1 MRPCLLGL
9 FTVGLFLAPAAGFPQ
24 GNAGTKADPDRIAAL
39 ILQLG
44 SRKYA
49 TREAATRELRAIGEP
64 AWYPLRKA
72 AAASPDEE
80 ARRRAKQLAQEIA
93 QRLFVEVRRF
103 GDQGGYWLNR
113 VAFTPD
119 GRRAVATGGAVI
131 VYDLA
136 SGKELFR
143 TLELSFARPG
153 LAISR
158 DGRYFLTSHQND
170 WLVRLGDLK
179 SGKEIR
185 QFRGHAGG
193 VLGVALSAEGT
204 RAASAGDDN
213 TVRVWDVSSGKELRL
228 FRAAGRA
235 RCVAFAPDGRHILS
249 GHQWIG
255 SNNLVRLW
263 DTEGGK
269 EVRHFAGHT
278 SDVTAVAFLPDSR
291 SVLSASMD
299 GTLRLWDVKSGK
311 ELRRLVHK
319 GGVNDAKISPDGR
332 RALSA
337 GFGDRT
343 VRLWD
348 LTDGAELLHFD
359 GHQGAVLGVAFSA
372 DGRQALSCDSQ
383 YTVRLW
389 RLPAPEVRPK

>member
-1 MRPCLLGL
+1 MRPCLWGW
-9 FTVGLFLAPAAGFPQ
+9 FTVGLLLAPAAGFPQ
-24 GNAGTKADPDRIAAL
+24 GSAGGKADADRIAAL
-39 ILQLG
+39 IAQLG
-44 SRKYA
+44 SRKYS

-64 AWYPLRKA
+64 AWYPLHKA
-72 AAASPDEE
+72 TVASPDEE
-80 ARRRAKQLAQEIA
+80 ARRRARLLAREIGK
-93 QRLFVEVRRF
+93 RLFVEVRHF
-103 GDQGGYWLNR
+103 GGQGGYWLNR

-143 TLELSFARPG
+143 SLELSFARPG
-153 LAISR
+153 LALSR

-170 WLVRLGDLK
+170 WLVRLGDLT
-179 SGKEIR
+179 SGKEVR

-193 VLGVALSAEGT
+193 VFGVALSADGA
-204 RAASAGDDN
+204 RAVSGSEDR
-213 TVRVWDVSSGKELRL
+213 TVRVWDVASGKQLRS
-228 FRAAGRA
+228 FPAAGPA
-235 RCVAFAPDGRHILS
+235 RCVAFAPDGRHIIWGHS
-249 GHQWIG
+249 GAG
-255 SNNLVRLW
+255 SNYRVSLW

-269 EVRHFAGHT
+269 EVRHFVGHKH
-278 SDVTAVAFLPDSR
+278 DVTAVAFLLDGR
-291 SVLSASMD
+291 SVLSASLD

-311 ELRRLVHK
+311 ELRRMEHK
-319 GGVNDAKISPDGR
+319 GGVYDAKISPDGR

-348 LTDGAELLHFD
+348 LSDGGEMHTFA
-359 GHQGAVLGVAFSA
+359 GHQGAVLGVAFSP

-389 RLPAPEVRPK
+389 RLPPPEGRSR